1 MQYKIRLLK
10 IKSLQ
15 YPDKEWDTINHF
27 YMNTLGRKEEKLRE
41 AAYSKYHEEELK
53 DPSIDTKREF
63 GYETLLDD
71 NKTLISFMKARKE
84 FVDFTWEHLFAPE
97 IKRGSWDI
105 EVVFDTTLEAN
116 DIGAEKRSVFFAT
129 NQIPKEANFSKRGKN
144 EGEKNDSN

>member
-97 IKRGSWDI
+97 IKRVSWDI
-105 EVVFDTTLEAN
+105 EVVFYTKLDAIDL
-116 DIGAEKRSVFFAT
+116 DGEKRSYSYLVLQYKHT
-129 NQIPKEANFSKRGKN
+129 L
-144 EGEKNDSN
+144 

>member
-41 AAYSKYHEEELK
+41 AAYTNYHKEELK
-53 DPSIDTKREF
+53 DPNFETKREF

-97 IKRGSWDI
+97 IKRRSWDI
-105 EVVFDTTLEAN
+105 EVVFETTLEAN
-116 DIGAEKRSVFFAT
+116 DIDVEGRSTFYM
-129 NQIPKEANFSKRGKN
+129 KN
-144 EGEKNDSN
+144 EEARISEFKKKGKVNKDGE

>member
-27 YMNTLGRKEEKLRE
+27 YMNTVGRKQEKLRE

-71 NKTLISFMKARKE
+71 NKTLVSLMKVRKE
-84 FVDFTWEHLFAPE
+84 FADFTWEHLYAPE
-97 IKRGSWDI
+97 IERGSWDI
-105 EVVFDTTLEAN
+105 EIVFEKTLEAN
-116 DIGAEKRSVFFAT
+116 DINDEGRSVFFAT
-129 NQIPKEANFSKRGKN
+129 NEKPTEANFNKKGKGKQDDGN
-144 EGEKNDSN
+144 